1 MFDYEQLRL
10 IWWLLIGVLLIGFA
24 VTDGFDMGAGILS
37 LIVGKNDTERRVVI
51 NSMAPHWEGNQVW
64 FVTAGGAIF
73 AAWPQV
79 YSVAFSG
86 FYTAMILTLC
96 ALFFR
101 PVGFD
106 YRGKIEN
113 SQWRGTWDK
122 LLFIG
127 SVVPPIIFG
136 VAFGNLFLGV
146 PFDLDN
152 LLRAHFSGGFIS
164 LLHPFAI
171 LCGLVSLFMIITQG
185 ATWLTMKTAG
195 ELRARVINKGIISA
209 LLTSVLFIIA
219 GFWVAQLDG
228 YSISQLIKTNA
239 PSNAL
244 NKTVTLVQGGWLDNY
259 SRYSWMSVMPIL
271 GVVFPLLTA
280 MMLKKQKDALAFIS
294 SSISSLGIIMTA
306 GCSLFP
312 FIMPSSVNPSHSLT
326 MWDATSSYN
335 TLSLMTGVAAFFVP
349 IILLYTA
356 WTYYKMFGRITT
368 QHVKDNS
375 HSLY

>member
-1 MFDYEQLRL
+1 MFDYETLRL

-37 LIVGKNDTERRVVI
+37 LILGKTETERRVVI

-79 YSVAFSG
+79 YAVAFSG
-86 FYTAMILTLC
+86 FYTAMLITLS

-106 YRGKIEN
+106 YRGKIDDPK
-113 SQWRGTWDK
+113 WRSTWDK

-146 PFDLDN
+146 PFSFDN
-152 LLRAHFSGGFIS
+152 LLRAHFEGGFLDLLSPFALLCGVIS
-164 LLHPFAI
+164 LL
-171 LCGLVSLFMIITQG
+171 MIITQG
-185 ATWLTMKTAG
+185 ATWLAMKTSDEIRIRVTKAG
-195 ELRARVINKGIISA
+195 IFTA
-209 LLTSVLFIIA
+209 LVTAILFILA
-219 GFWVAQLDG
+219 GVWVAQLDG
-228 YSISQLIKTNA
+228 YVISKIGDLNTA
-239 PSNAL
+239 SNPLLKSVILEKGA
-244 NKTVTLVQGGWLDNY
+244 WLANY
-259 SRYSWMSVMPIL
+259 NQYSWMIAMPVI
-271 GVVFPLLTA
+271 GVLSLLLTA
-280 MMLKKQKDALAFIS
+280 GCLKMKKEGLAFIFS
-294 SSISSLGIIMTA
+294 SLATLGIIMTA

-312 FIMPSSVNPSHSLT
+312 FIMPSSLMPDHSLT
-326 MWDATSSYN
+326 IWDATSSYK
-335 TLSLMTGVAAFFVP
+335 TLNIMTIVAGIFVP
-349 IILLYTA
+349 IILAYTA
-356 WTYYKMFGRITT
+356 WTYSKMFGRLDNKYIE
-368 QHVKDNS
+368 DNS

>member
-152 LLRAHFSGGFIS
+152 LLRANFSGGFIS

-185 ATWLTMKTAG
+185 ATWLSMKTDG

-228 YSISQLIKTNA
+228 YSISQLINTNA
-239 PSNAL
+239 PSNVL
-244 NKTVTLVQGGWLDNY
+244 NKTVTLVQGGWLENY
-259 SRYSWMSVMPIL
+259 SRYSWMSVMPLL

-280 MMLKKQKDALAFIS
+280 VLLKKQKDGFAFVS
-294 SSISSLGIIMTA
+294 SSITALGIIMTG

-326 MWDATSSYN
+326 IWDATSSYN
-335 TLSLMTGVAAFFVP
+335 TLTVMTGVAAFFVP
-349 IILLYTA
+349 IILLYTT
-356 WTYYKMFGRITT
+356 WTYYKMFGRMTSE
-368 QHVKDNS
+368 HVENNS
-375 HSLY
+375 HTLY